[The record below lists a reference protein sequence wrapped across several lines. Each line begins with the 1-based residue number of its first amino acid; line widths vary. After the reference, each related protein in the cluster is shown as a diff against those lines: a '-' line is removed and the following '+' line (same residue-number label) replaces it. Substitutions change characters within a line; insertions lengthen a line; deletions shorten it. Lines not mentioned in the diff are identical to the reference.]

1 VTLHAE
7 PDGMYTG
14 NVETKDCLN
23 NITIISSAPNHFKIP
38 YFWPDLDMSSMM
50 NELSENQPATDP
62 NKPFLTL
69 DIAQMALDSANVGIW
84 IMDAVTNQFLPSNRT
99 KVLFGFSPEEEMTF
113 DDALL
118 NVVEKHRRSVRAAVD
133 SAIKLHT
140 NLYLECPVILPSEK
154 KTHWLSITGGF
165 STSDINNTYFSGIV
179 IDITEQ
185 KQNDLRR
192 SKFIGIVSHELKTP
206 LTALKAYVQ
215 MLNNWAKKQKDSFSI
230 GALSK
235 VEKQVR
241 KMLNMIN
248 SLLNLSGAEAGKI
261 HLTKQTFSLNELL
274 SEVME
279 ETLFITATH
288 PIIMAPCETILI
300 DADRSKIEQV
310 LVNLLSNA
318 AKYSG
323 AGMPI
328 EIGCDLDDSKVTVSI
343 RDQGMGISPENIE
356 KLFLPHYRVE
366 SKETEKIDGFGIGLY
381 LCSEIINRHKG
392 KIWVDSEIGKGSTF
406 NFTLPIKKS

>member
-1 VTLHAE
+1 MT
-7 PDGMYTG
+7 
-14 NVETKDCLN
+14 N
-23 NITIISSAPNHFKIP
+23 NPPK
-38 YFWPDLDMSSMM
+38 
-50 NELSENQPATDP
+50 NQPAADL
-62 NKPFLTL
+62 NEPFLTL
-69 DIAQMALDSANVGIW
+69 DLAQMALDSANVGIW
-84 IMDAVTNQFLPSNRT
+84 ILDAVSWKFLPSART
-99 KVLFGFSPEEEMTF
+99 KALFGFLPDEEMSF

-118 NVVEKHRRSVRAAVD
+118 KVADKHRRTVLATVEN
-133 SAIKLHT
+133 AIKLHH
-140 NLYLECPVILPSEK
+140 NLYLECPVIIPPEK
-154 KTHWLSITGGF
+154 KQRWLSITGGF
-165 STSDINNTYFSGIV
+165 SATDTSNNYFSGIV
-179 IDITEQ
+179 VDITEQ

-261 HLTKQTFSLNELL
+261 HLTKQTFSLDELI
-274 SEVME
+274 SEVIE

-288 PIIMAPCETILI
+288 EIVLSPCETIRMN
-300 DADRSKIEQV
+300 ADRDKIEQV

-323 AGMPI
+323 TTAPI
-328 EIGCDLDDSKVTVSI
+328 GISCALHENNVTVSI
-343 RDQGMGISPENIE
+343 RDQGMGISLEDIE

-381 LCSEIINRHKG
+381 LCAEIVNRHKG
-392 KIWVDSEIGKGSTF
+392 RIWVESEVSKGSTF
-406 NFTLPIKKS
+406 NFTLPVS

>member
-1 VTLHAE
+1 
-7 PDGMYTG
+7 
-14 NVETKDCLN
+14 
-23 NITIISSAPNHFKIP
+23 
-38 YFWPDLDMSSMM
+38 M
-50 NELSENQPATDP
+50 NELSENKPVADP
-62 NKPFLTL
+62 EKTFLTL
-69 DIAQMALDSANVGIW
+69 DLAQMALDSANVGIW
-84 IMDAVTNQFLPSNRT
+84 IMDAVSQKFLPSNRT
-99 KVLFGFSPEEEMTF
+99 KILFGFSPEEEMSF

-118 NVVEKHRRSVRAAVD
+118 NVVEKHRRSVLAAVD

-140 NLYLECPVILPSEK
+140 HLYVECPVILPSEK
-154 KTHWLSITGGF
+154 KARWLSITGGF
-165 STSDINNTYFSGIV
+165 NDSDLNNSYFSGIV

-215 MLNNWAKKQKDSFSI
+215 MLNNWAKKQKDNFSM

-288 PIIMAPCETILI
+288 PIVIAPFEPILVN
-300 DADRSKIEQV
+300 ADRDKIEQV

-318 AKYSG
+318 AKYSDN
-323 AGMPI
+323 GMPI
-328 EIGCDLDDSKVTVSI
+328 NIACNPDEEKVTISI
-343 RDQGMGISPENIE
+343 RDQGMGISAENID

-392 KIWVDSEIGKGSTF
+392 KIWVDSEMGKGSTF
-406 NFTLPIKKS
+406 NFTLPIQKS